1 MTETDWVFSFD
12 MDPEQAVRT
21 RHQVINRAE
30 TEGAIVGICHHT
42 GFRRIVRAD
51 GKRYWQGL

>member
-30 TEGAIVGICHHT
+30 TEDAIVGICHHT
-42 GFRRIVRAD
+42 GFGRIVRSD
-51 GKRYWQGL
+51 GKR